1 MMRVC
6 IKSYNIIV
14 EETNIYMRLYLGCY
28 QFMIDRINS
37 LLQPNFGN
45 DPFALYERYIERIIQ
60 IYDI

>member
-1 MMRVC
+1 
-6 IKSYNIIV
+6 
-14 EETNIYMRLYLGCY
+14 
-28 QFMIDRINS
+28 MIDRINS